1 MYVHH
6 KYQHAM
12 TRGEQLLKHEN
23 IIPIRRLLGN
33 YIYAESN
40 YFKHENI
47 ILIGRLLGN
56 YIYIQE
62 SAAHIVEY
70 KEYHCT
76 FRKRYIVSLYSKK

>member
-1 MYVHH
+1 
-6 KYQHAM
+6 M

-56 YIYIQE
+56 YMYI
-62 SAAHIVEY
+62 
-70 KEYHCT
+70 
-76 FRKRYIVSLYSKK
+76 

>member
-1 MYVHH
+1 
-6 KYQHAM
+6 M

-47 ILIGRLLGN
+47 ILISRL
-56 YIYIQE
+56 YIYIYTHTQR
-62 SAAHIVEY
+62 ALHIVEY
-70 KEYHCT
+70 KEYRCT